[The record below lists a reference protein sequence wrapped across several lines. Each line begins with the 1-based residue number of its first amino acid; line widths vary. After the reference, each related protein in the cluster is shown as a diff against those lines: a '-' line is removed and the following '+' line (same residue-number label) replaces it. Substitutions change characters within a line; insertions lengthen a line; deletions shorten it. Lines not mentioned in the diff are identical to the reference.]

1 MTEKLKRVQMLLE
14 PRQHNALADIAKQQG
29 KSVAEVT
36 RQLIDL
42 GLATL
47 NQDDEFTRRESAL
60 RKAEALRHK
69 LQERHG
75 RPLTIDVN
83 ADLADIRERRDERIA
98 NSGR

>member
-14 PRQHNALADIAKQQG
+14 PRQHYALANIAKQQG

-47 NQDDEFTRRESAL
+47 GQDDEFTRRALAL
-60 RKAEALRHK
+60 RKAEALRHR

-75 RPLTIDVN
+75 GPLKIDVS
-83 ADLADIRERRDERIA
+83 ADLEHIRERRDERIA

>member
-1 MTEKLKRVQMLLE
+1 MTGKLKRVQMLLE
-14 PRQHNALADIAKQQG
+14 PRQHAALADIAKQQG

-47 NQDDEFTRRESAL
+47 NQDDEFTRRASAL
-60 RKAEALRHK
+60 RKAEGLRHK
-69 LQERHG
+69 LEERHG
-75 RPLTIDVN
+75 RPLTINVGV
-83 ADLADIRERRDERIA
+83 DLADIREKRDERIA